1 MIRDVWTTI
10 VPRPL
15 GEEIFVAKVTKGT
28 APNKWF
34 AQRVINAVRAK
45 VPLDQ
50 IALEV
55 VVMDGEPD
63 EEPTVIGSTP
73 DAGNFVRSVVPQLAG
88 YRWQLMQLDL

>member
-1 MIRDVWTTI
+1 MIRDVWTTT
-10 VPRPL
+10 VPRL
-15 GEEIFVAKVTKGT
+15 VGEEIIVAKVAKGT

-55 VVMDGEPD
+55 VVMDGEPQ
-63 EEPTVIGSTP
+63 EGPTVIGSSP
-73 DAGNFVRSVVPQLAG
+73 DAGNFIRSIVSQLAS
-88 YRWQLMQLDL
+88 YRWHLTKLEW